1 MSYDHQEIGDFANE
15 RDAQDWAERNG
26 IDVRDLHLRAVA
38 RARRDPER
46 APVGARGFC
55 NQRPLL
61 WPPDR
66 LFLKTRRSP
75 MKLKYLLFACLPSA
89 CPALAA
95 APAGSGLGATAIE
108 PAVTIGYGGRA
119 QELQRVADALTAEMG
134 SKSGANTREAVEA
147 MKARIKAMKRPS
159 PADAPLPCEDCPEK
173 AAAPRPDSA
182 SQVRNHDCITC
193 VEEAI
198 LA

>member
-1 MSYDHQEIGDFANE
+1 MKLRYLSFILLALG
-15 RDAQDWAERNG
+15 AQPA
-26 IDVRDLHLRAVA
+26 LAS
-38 RARRDPER
+38 
-46 APVGARGFC
+46 APVGSEA
-55 NQRPLL
+55 NA
-61 WPPDR
+61 
-66 LFLKTRRSP
+66 TI
-75 MKLKYLLFACLPSA
+75 APS
-89 CPALAA
+89 
-95 APAGSGLGATAIE
+95 I
-108 PAVTIGYGGRA
+108 TIGSARA

-147 MKARIKAMKRPS
+147 MKARIKAMKHPS

-173 AAAPRPDSA
+173 AAAPHPVSA

>member
-1 MSYDHQEIGDFANE
+1 
-15 RDAQDWAERNG
+15 
-26 IDVRDLHLRAVA
+26 
-38 RARRDPER
+38 
-46 APVGARGFC
+46 
-55 NQRPLL
+55 
-61 WPPDR
+61 
-66 LFLKTRRSP
+66 
-75 MKLKYLLFACLPSA
+75 MKLRYMSFVLLALGAQS
-89 CPALAA
+89 ALAA
-95 APAGSGLGATAIE
+95 APASGEAIVAISPATSTGSA
-108 PAVTIGYGGRA
+108 RA

-147 MKARIKAMKRPS
+147 MKARIKAMKHPS

-182 SQVRNHDCITC
+182 SQVRIHDCITC

>member
-1 MSYDHQEIGDFANE
+1 
-15 RDAQDWAERNG
+15 
-26 IDVRDLHLRAVA
+26 
-38 RARRDPER
+38 
-46 APVGARGFC
+46 
-55 NQRPLL
+55 
-61 WPPDR
+61 
-66 LFLKTRRSP
+66 
-75 MKLKYLLFACLPSA
+75 MKLRYQSFKLFALGVQ
-89 CPALAA
+89 PALSA
-95 APAGSGLGATAIE
+95 APAGSDTGAAIA
-108 PAVTIGYGGRA
+108 PASAIGSARA

-159 PADAPLPCEDCPEK
+159 PAVAPLPCEDCPEK

-182 SQVRNHDCITC
+182 SQVRNRDCIDY

>member
-1 MSYDHQEIGDFANE
+1 MKLRYLSFILLALG
-15 RDAQDWAERNG
+15 AQPA
-26 IDVRDLHLRAVA
+26 LAS
-38 RARRDPER
+38 
-46 APVGARGFC
+46 APVGSEA
-55 NQRPLL
+55 NA
-61 WPPDR
+61 
-66 LFLKTRRSP
+66 TI
-75 MKLKYLLFACLPSA
+75 APS
-89 CPALAA
+89 
-95 APAGSGLGATAIE
+95 I
-108 PAVTIGYGGRA
+108 TIGSARA

-147 MKARIKAMKRPS
+147 MKARIKAMKHPS

>member
-1 MSYDHQEIGDFANE
+1 
-15 RDAQDWAERNG
+15 
-26 IDVRDLHLRAVA
+26 
-38 RARRDPER
+38 
-46 APVGARGFC
+46 
-55 NQRPLL
+55 
-61 WPPDR
+61 
-66 LFLKTRRSP
+66 
-75 MKLKYLLFACLPSA
+75 MKLRYLSFILLALGA
-89 CPALAA
+89 QPALAA
-95 APAGSGLGATAIE
+95 APAGSDTGAAIA
-108 PAVTIGYGGRA
+108 PASAIASARA
-119 QELQRVADALTAEMG
+119 QQLQRVADALTAEMG

-147 MKARIKAMKRPS
+147 MKARIKAMKHPS

>member
-1 MSYDHQEIGDFANE
+1 
-15 RDAQDWAERNG
+15 
-26 IDVRDLHLRAVA
+26 
-38 RARRDPER
+38 
-46 APVGARGFC
+46 
-55 NQRPLL
+55 
-61 WPPDR
+61 
-66 LFLKTRRSP
+66 
-75 MKLKYLLFACLPSA
+75 MKLRHLSFVLLALGA
-89 CPALAA
+89 QPALAA
-95 APAGSGLGATAIE
+95 TPAGGDTGAAIAPASAIGSA
-108 PAVTIGYGGRA
+108 RA

-147 MKARIKAMKRPS
+147 MKARIKAMKHPS

-173 AAAPRPDSA
+173 AAVPRPDSA